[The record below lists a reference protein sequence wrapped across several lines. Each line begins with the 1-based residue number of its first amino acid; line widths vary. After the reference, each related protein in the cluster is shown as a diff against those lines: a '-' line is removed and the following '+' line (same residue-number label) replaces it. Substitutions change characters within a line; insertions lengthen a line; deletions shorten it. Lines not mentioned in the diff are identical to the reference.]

1 MTTSTWQVTP
11 TTADIGFVAESPTI
25 PELFIVSSVAIQ
37 CIRLGLEPSEEL
49 PLSTGDKITI
59 EIDKSDRVDRDLVA
73 WLEEINWVAESKSAV
88 IHIHSVRYE
97 RDKLWSEG
105 IVSLP
110 EPFEPVIEI
119 KAVTFHELELSSI
132 PSKVGGNSGYRAKV
146 ILDV

>member
-1 MTTSTWQVTP
+1 MTSSKWQVTP
-11 TTADIGFVAESPTI
+11 TTADIGFVAESSTI

-37 CIRLGLEPSEEL
+37 CIRLGLEPDEDL
-49 PLSTGDKITI
+49 PLGTGEEITI
-59 EIDKSDRVDRDLVA
+59 AIDKSERIDRDLVA

-88 IHIHSVRYE
+88 VHINSVRYE
-97 RDKLWSEG
+97 ENKLWSKG
-105 IVSLP
+105 TVVLSVP
-110 EPFEPVIEI
+110 VEPVIEI